1 MVVHHL
7 VNIARSVKT
16 TRSHMALPCFMNSD
30 CRVIPSTALLIFLD
44 IGLNDMSRVCLQ
56 GIEIETRSKLLHLYP
71 TVMCMR
77 HASVH
82 GENYGTS
89 RVLEKLP

>member
-1 MVVHHL
+1 
-7 VNIARSVKT
+7 
-16 TRSHMALPCFMNSD
+16 MNSD

-56 GIEIETRSKLLHLYP
+56 GIEMETRSKLLHLYP

-82 GENYGTS
+82 GVNYGTS
-89 RVLEKLP
+89 RVLEKLYTVNCIYISMYCTCKYVSTTWL